1 MRYGRISLNYL
12 VFSNLTQVATYK
24 VLNKKTM
31 FFLKNKGFS
40 LILDVFCYKSGLE
53 TPPTREF
60 TKSVATW
67 VNLDVCRKSHELA
80 RYTEYHTCILS

>member
-1 MRYGRISLNYL
+1 MSKLKNRIYEIHSTII
-12 VFSNLTQVATYK
+12 TQVATYK
-24 VLNKKTM
+24 ILNKKTM

-40 LILDVFCYKSGLE
+40 LILDVFCSKSGLE

-67 VNLDVCRKSHELA
+67 VIIVKSKITLQFFIGLM
-80 RYTEYHTCILS
+80 CL